1 MKEKKFWKSEKVLF
15 AGCDQIERIRIL
27 DHHKNFKIKK
37 DAFENCIS
45 LRKVSFFGG
54 IKVESGAFRNCPK
67 LYDFALINYYEG
79 TEVSIADD
87 AVWMQ
92 TARYLCQQMADFH
105 GKEALSPFSMKMVKM
120 DGMKKS
126 REWITGIM

>member
-54 IKVESGAFRNCPK
+54 IK
-67 LYDFALINYYEG
+67 
-79 TEVSIADD
+79 
-87 AVWMQ
+87 
-92 TARYLCQQMADFH
+92 
-105 GKEALSPFSMKMVKM
+105 
-120 DGMKKS
+120 
-126 REWITGIM
+126 

>member
-45 LRKVSFFGG
+45 LKKIHLSNLLKKLSFNIFNGRKWCIS
-54 IKVESGAFRNCPK
+54 
-67 LYDFALINYYEG
+67 
-79 TEVSIADD
+79 
-87 AVWMQ
+87 Q
-92 TARYLCQQMADFH
+92 
-105 GKEALSPFSMKMVKM
+105 LS
-120 DGMKKS
+120 
-126 REWITGIM
+126 EII

>member
-87 AVWMQ
+87 AFD
-92 TARYLCQQMADFH
+92 ADS
-105 GKEALSPFSMKMVKM
+105 KVLVLSLIHISEPTRRS
-120 DGMKKS
+120 
-126 REWITGIM
+126 